1 LRSQGKRALAFFL
14 SKHLEFKLF
23 IIYLS
28 KPKYLKV
35 MQNQQEMF
43 TPEQI
48 EEKKAELMEFY
59 KEQIEV
65 LQLQKDYETL
75 ATEIEELRA
84 RRLVAQM
91 RQAQIMAPRPEEGDD
106 APETPEE
113 TEEIK
118 KRVLRKEK

>member
-1 LRSQGKRALAFFL
+1 
-14 SKHLEFKLF
+14 
-23 IIYLS
+23 
-28 KPKYLKV
+28 

-84 RRLVAQM
+84 RRLMAQM

-118 KRVLRKEK
+118 KRILRKEK

>member
-1 LRSQGKRALAFFL
+1 
-14 SKHLEFKLF
+14 LEFKLF

-28 KPKYLKV
+28 KPKYIKV
-35 MQNQQEMF
+35 MENQQEMF
-43 TPEQI
+43 THEQI
-48 EEKKAELMEFY
+48 EEKKAELMAFY
-59 KEQIEV
+59 SEQIEV

-91 RQAQIMAPRPEEGDD
+91 RQAQIMAPAPQEGDD
-106 APETPEE
+106 APETAEE
-113 TEEIK
+113 TAEIR

>member
-1 LRSQGKRALAFFL
+1 M
-14 SKHLEFKLF
+14 E
-23 IIYLS
+23 
-28 KPKYLKV
+28 
-35 MQNQQEMF
+35 NQQEMF

-48 EEKKAELMEFY
+48 EEKKAELMSFY

-91 RQAQIMAPRPEEGDD
+91 RQAQIMAPAPQEGDD

-113 TEEIK
+113 TAEIK

>member
-1 LRSQGKRALAFFL
+1 M
-14 SKHLEFKLF
+14 E
-23 IIYLS
+23 
-28 KPKYLKV
+28 
-35 MQNQQEMF
+35 NQQEMF

-48 EEKKAELMEFY
+48 EEKKAELMAFY
-59 KEQIEV
+59 SEQIQV

-91 RQAQIMAPRPEEGDD
+91 RQAQIMAPAPQESDD
-106 APETPEE
+106 APETAEE
-113 TEEIK
+113 TAEIR

>member
-1 LRSQGKRALAFFL
+1 
-14 SKHLEFKLF
+14 
-23 IIYLS
+23 
-28 KPKYLKV
+28 

-48 EEKKAELMEFY
+48 EEKKAELIAFY

-84 RRLVAQM
+84 RRLMAQM
-91 RQAQIMAPRPEEGDD
+91 RQAQIMAPGPEQGDD
-106 APETPEE
+106 VPETPEE

-118 KRVLRKEK
+118 KRILRKEK

>member
-1 LRSQGKRALAFFL
+1 
-14 SKHLEFKLF
+14 LEFKLF
-23 IIYLS
+23 VIYLC

-35 MQNQQEMF
+35 MENQQEML

-48 EEKKAELMEFY
+48 EEKKAELMSFY

-65 LQLQKDYETL
+65 LVLQKDYETL

-91 RQAQIMAPRPEEGDD
+91 RQAQIMAPAPQEGDD
-106 APETPEE
+106 APESPEE
-113 TEEIK
+113 TTEIK

>member
-1 LRSQGKRALAFFL
+1 
-14 SKHLEFKLF
+14 
-23 IIYLS
+23 
-28 KPKYLKV
+28 

-48 EEKKAELMEFY
+48 EEKKAELIAFY

-75 ATEIEELRA
+75 ATEIEELRT
-84 RRLVAQM
+84 RRLMAQV
-91 RQAQIMAPRPEEGDD
+91 RQAQIVAPAPEDG
-106 APETPEE
+106 PETPEE
-113 TEEIK
+113 SAEIK